1 MSSCT
6 KKARLRPVAGSP
18 RLPERLL

>member
-1 MSSCT
+1 MSVSA
-6 KKARLRPVAGSP
+6 KKARLRPVAGAP